1 MLAFKL
7 VIKRQQK
14 VVHTS
19 HFHLNIPS
27 TSRHTRTQS
36 SMNNFLIGRSIDAS
50 RHHFDPMP
58 MITRVVEAIILAF
71 RFFLF

>member
-19 HFHLNIPS
+19 HFHL
-27 TSRHTRTQS
+27 
-36 SMNNFLIGRSIDAS
+36 
-50 RHHFDPMP
+50 
-58 MITRVVEAIILAF
+58 EAIILAF